1 MYGLYFSS
9 QLCKCTISLL
19 SPGVSSDM
27 AITACGKALGI
38 PSSLHKADIS
48 CPCSLYIPYVV
59 LMFHCGKLL
68 EARN

>member
-1 MYGLYFSS
+1 MYALYFSS

-19 SPGVSSDM
+19 SPGVALIWQSQLV
-27 AITACGKALGI
+27 GKALGI
-38 PSSLHKADIS
+38 PNSLHQADIS

-59 LMFHCGKLL
+59 LMFHCEKLL